1 MESMINDLFGFSDI
15 CESEKINLDGGGDCL
30 GCVSNPNDIC
40 WDGGSGG
47 TDQSPTDCR
56 GQLFWNPPG
65 SSNTGGSSTGGS
77 K

>member
-15 CESEKINLDGGGDCL
+15 CESEKISLDGSGECL
-30 GCVSNPNDIC
+30 GCVSDPRDIC

-47 TDQSPTDCR
+47 TNNTTSNCNGQIFWAGPNNSP
-56 GQLFWNPPG
+56 GG
-65 SSNTGGSSTGGS
+65 SSNGGA